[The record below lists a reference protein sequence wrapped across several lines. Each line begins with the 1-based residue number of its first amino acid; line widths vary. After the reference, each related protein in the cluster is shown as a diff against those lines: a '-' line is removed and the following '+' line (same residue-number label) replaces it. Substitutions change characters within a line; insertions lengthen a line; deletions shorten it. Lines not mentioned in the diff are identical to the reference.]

1 MKWLEILH
9 LQELDIT
16 ATDIGKECLMD
27 VLTRIPALRWLS
39 AGQLDAMTDNVMK
52 VCWIPGDMIAPGGQL
67 SIWLLLRLRGFLK
80 K

>member
-52 VCWIPGDMIAPGGQL
+52 VC
-67 SIWLLLRLRGFLK
+67 
-80 K
+80 